1 MASKGRSNAGGG
13 IGSNKVK
20 SGAVGR
26 KVEPRAKGLHPGAVA
41 QIGTALGNHA
51 TTSGGKILTKA
62 IIPAR
67 LPGYN
72 TPTGV
77 NLNAKPVVHPSGGQ
91 HSLSQPKPLP
101 SGRPVVLEPGK
112 R

>member
-1 MASKGRSNAGGG
+1 MAKGRSNAGGG

-26 KVEPRAKGLHPGAVA
+26 KVEPRAKGIHPGHVA

-51 TTSGGKILTKA
+51 TGKGKPVTGA

-101 SGRPVVLEPGK
+101 SGRPVVLERDK